1 MISEEA
7 LRKLME
13 EVATMRQRISRLE
26 RVEPGARLPRGEIVN
41 SANQSIANLTTTV
54 ITFNTV
60 NEDTS
65 GFYSGGSPNRLTV
78 PTGFAGLY
86 VVYGAIRWAANATG
100 VRVAIITA
108 NGTTDLINQ
117 GYQTPNSATI
127 ACNTS
132 VCRVYRFADG
142 DYIELKGIQESG
154 GNLNSLTTVPRAP
167 LLGMVRLCK

>member
-1 MISEEA
+1 MVSEELIKQLA
-7 LRKLME
+7 E
-13 EVATMRQRISRLE
+13 QVATMQQRISRLE
-26 RVEPGARLPRGEIVN
+26 RIEPGNRLPRGEIVN

-54 ITFNTV
+54 ITFDTV
-60 NEDTS
+60 NEDNA
-65 GFYSGGSPNRLTV
+65 GFWNAGSPNRLTV
-78 PTGFAGLY
+78 PAGYSGLY
-86 VVYGAIRWAANATG
+86 IVYGAIRWAANAVG

-108 NGTTDLINQ
+108 NGSTDLINQ

-132 VCRVYRFADG
+132 VCRAYRFSDS

-167 LLGMVRLCK
+167 LLGMVRLCR